1 MIALLMLA
9 QQGEILELTVA
20 ATTADLLLF
29 LYMGTLVMHTQ
40 LSSID
45 IVKRAL
51 GALIVAL

>member
-9 QQGEILELTVA
+9 QQGEVLELTVA

-29 LYMGTLVMHTQ
+29 LHMGTLVMHTQ

-45 IVKRAL
+45 IVKRTL

>member
-1 MIALLMLA
+1 MIALLMLT
-9 QQGEILELTVA
+9 QQSEILELTVA

-29 LYMGTLVMHTQ
+29 LHMGTLVMHTQ

-45 IVKRAL
+45 IVKRTL